1 MDPMIEEEIMKNHN
15 QADAFISLFFAGL
28 DAVCYII
35 ILTLFG
41 CDFKNLS
48 SPKQKLSLLIVLDAV
63 LRIVNMYS
71 DEYSKSFIKEIFFT
85 CFTTIQFT
93 LIISLLNQMFEKSGE
108 NLDPDLKIGNQSF
121 LTALF
126 FVLVFSFKGIFESYK
141 LLSAL
146 QFICIMIGLFIMS
159 KYIGKKIET
168 YTSNITKK
176 DASFSGENII
186 NNMPLFISIYLIIN
200 YFFEIFSLF
209 VEDKLYASYM
219 IMLCK
224 IFKECGK
231 YLVFLLLIILYY
243 TYNKYISDEI
253 YDYGGNEPS
262 SHTSGKG
269 SVAVYKDED
278 EYDDA

>member
-1 MDPMIEEEIMKNHN
+1 MDPMIEEEIMKKHN

-121 LTALF
+121 LTTLF

-159 KYIGKKIET
+159 KYIGKKIES

-186 NNMPLFISIYLIIN
+186 KNMPFFISIYLIIN

-243 TYNKYISDEI
+243 TYNKYISDEL

>member
-63 LRIVNMYS
+63 LRIFNMYS

-121 LTALF
+121 LTTLF

-186 NNMPLFISIYLIIN
+186 NNMPFFISIYLIIN

-243 TYNKYISDEI
+243 TYNKYISDEM

-269 SVAVYKDED
+269 SVAVYKDEE
-278 EYDDA
+278 EYDDV